1 MYRIATPSRS
11 VIVTPQLVVP
21 SMATIRSVRKRWRA
35 KQYIS
40 AAMLGTLFVVAL
52 VAATSISLAPARMRF
67 SLITAQIITYRDPP
81 TGPDT
86 NTHLNFTLQAENT
99 SQRTAVSYESMSAE
113 VWYGPAA
120 TAWVRTK
127 NAALPAGWQPPS
139 SVVNISVSA
148 DYGYHPTSKVTDYC
162 RVVVKSKVFF
172 RFGLARTRPFTIMFS
187 CLNVNFVD
195 RTNLPVVCG

>member
-1 MYRIATPSRS
+1 
-11 VIVTPQLVVP
+11 
-21 SMATIRSVRKRWRA
+21 MATIRSLRKRWRA

-40 AAMLGTLFVVAL
+40 AAMLGTLFAVAL

-67 SLITAQIITYRDPP
+67 SVVKAEIVTYRKPP

-86 NTHLNFTLQAENT
+86 NTHLNLNLVANNT
-99 SQRTAVSYESMSAE
+99 SQRTAVWFDSMSTE
-113 VWYGPAA
+113 IWYGPAA

-127 NAALPAGWQPPS
+127 NAWLPTGWQPPRS
-139 SVVNISVSA
+139 LISINMSI
-148 DYGYHPTSKVTDYC
+148 DYGYVPNSDATDYC

-172 RFGLARTRPFTIMFS
+172 RFGLASTRPFTIKFS

-195 RTNLPVVCG
+195 NTSLPVVCG